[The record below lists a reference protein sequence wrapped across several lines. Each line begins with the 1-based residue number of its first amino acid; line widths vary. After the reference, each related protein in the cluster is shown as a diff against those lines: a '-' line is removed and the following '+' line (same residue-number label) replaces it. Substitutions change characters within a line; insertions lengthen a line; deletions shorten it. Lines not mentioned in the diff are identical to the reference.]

1 MEQTVEQ
8 KLDSLIKL
16 QIIDSQID
24 EIKKVR
30 GDLPEEV
37 RDIEDE
43 IVGIQTRIGKY
54 QEDIKGFEETISSYK
69 ISIKDAEKFIKKYEE
84 QQTNVRNNRE
94 FDAISKEIESQQL
107 DIQIAEK
114 KIKEAVYKI
123 ELKKKDVE
131 TTSLVIESRKAD
143 LVSKKNELDII
154 VSEGE
159 EEINKLTKQRDTA
172 AKDVDAR
179 LIMSYSKLRN
189 NYRNGLAVVQVK
201 RDACGGCFNQVP
213 PQRQAEI
220 KERKKIIVCEHC
232 GRILTGVEMIIVPEA
247 PVKKGGVLKEM
258 KAAAAAAAALP
269 LE

>member
-1 MEQTVEQ
+1 MEQTVEH
-8 KLDSLIKL
+8 KLESMISL

-43 IVGIQTRIGKY
+43 IAGIQTRIGKY
-54 QEDIKGFEETISSYK
+54 QNDIKDFEESIASYK
-69 ISIKDAEKFIKKYEE
+69 IAIKDAEKFIKKYEE
-84 QQTNVRNNRE
+84 QQSNVRNNRE

-114 KIKEAVYKI
+114 KIKESVYKI

-131 TTSLVIESRKAD
+131 NTTSIIESRKAD
-143 LVSKKNELDII
+143 LASKKNELDVII
-154 VSEGE
+154 AEGE
-159 EEINKLTKQRDTA
+159 DEINKLMVKREA
-172 AKDVDAR
+172 AAQNVDAR
-179 LIMSYSKLRN
+179 LMMSYTKLRN
-189 NYRNGLAVVQVK
+189 NYRNGLAVVQVR

-232 GRILTGVEMIIVPEA
+232 GRILTGVEMVIVPEA
-247 PVKKGGVLKEM
+247 PAKRGGLLKEM
-258 KAAAAAAAALP
+258 KANAVAAAV

>member
-1 MEQTVEQ
+1 MEQTVEH
-8 KLDSLIKL
+8 KLESMVSL

-43 IVGIQTRIGKY
+43 IAGIQTRIGKY
-54 QEDIKGFEETISSYK
+54 QSEVKDYEETIASYK
-69 ISIKDAEKFIKKYEE
+69 IAIKDAEKFIKKYEE
-84 QQTNVRNNRE
+84 QQANVRNNRE

-114 KIKEAVYKI
+114 KIKESVYKI

-131 TTSLVIESRKAD
+131 NTTLTIESRKAD
-143 LVSKKNELDII
+143 LVSKKTELDVII
-154 VSEGE
+154 AEGE
-159 EEINKLTKQRDTA
+159 DEINKLMQHRDVA
-172 AKDVDAR
+172 AKNVDAR
-179 LIMSYSKLRN
+179 LMMSYTKLRN

-232 GRILTGVEMIIVPEA
+232 GRILTGVEMVIVPEA
-247 PVKKGGVLKEM
+247 PLKRGGVLKEM
-258 KAAAAAAAALP
+258 KAAAAAVAA
-269 LE
+269 E

>member
-8 KLDSLIKL
+8 KLESLVKL
-16 QIIDSQID
+16 QTIDSQID

-43 IVGIQTRIGKY
+43 IIGIQTRIGKFNDDVKEF
-54 QEDIKGFEETISSYK
+54 EDMIASQK
-69 ISIKDAEKFIKKYEE
+69 IAIKDAEKFIKKYEE
-84 QQTNVRNNRE
+84 QQSNVRNNRE

-114 KIKEAVYKI
+114 KIKECAYKI
-123 ELKKKDVE
+123 ELKKKDIAS
-131 TTSLVIESRKAD
+131 TDASLESRKAD
-143 LVSKKNELDII
+143 LAVKKTELDVI

-159 EEINKLTKQRDTA
+159 EEINKLTKTRDGA
-172 AKDVDAR
+172 QKNVDAR
-179 LIMSYSKLRN
+179 LLMSYNKLRN
-189 NYRNGLAVVQVK
+189 NYRNGLSVVMVK

-220 KERKKIIVCEHC
+220 KEKKKIIVCEHC
-232 GRILTGVEMIIVPEA
+232 GRILSGVETVVFVETP
-247 PVKKGGVLKEM
+247 KRGSLKDAKLAQTAE
-258 KAAAAAAAALP
+258 P
-269 LE
+269 LV

>member
-8 KLDSLIKL
+8 KLESLVKL
-16 QIIDSQID
+16 QTIDSQID

-43 IVGIQTRIGKY
+43 IIGIQTRIGKFN
-54 QEDIKGFEETISSYK
+54 EDIKEFEDIITSQK

-84 QQTNVRNNRE
+84 QQTNVKNNRE

-114 KIKEAVYKI
+114 KIKESIYKI
-123 ELKKKDVE
+123 ELKKKEVA
-131 TTSLVIESRKAD
+131 TTDATLESRKAD
-143 LVSKKNELDII
+143 LAVKKTELDII
-154 VSEGE
+154 NSESE
-159 EEINKLTKQRDTA
+159 DEINKLTKIRDVA
-172 AKDVDAR
+172 QKNVDAR
-179 LIMSYSKLRN
+179 LLMSYTKLRN
-189 NYRNGLAVVQVK
+189 NYRNGLSVVMVK

-220 KERKKIIVCEHC
+220 KEKKKIIVCEHC
-232 GRILTGVEMIIVPEA
+232 GRILCGVETIVFIETP
-247 PVKKGGVLKEM
+247 KKGSLKDSKLAQLAE
-258 KAAAAAAAALP
+258 P
-269 LE
+269 LV